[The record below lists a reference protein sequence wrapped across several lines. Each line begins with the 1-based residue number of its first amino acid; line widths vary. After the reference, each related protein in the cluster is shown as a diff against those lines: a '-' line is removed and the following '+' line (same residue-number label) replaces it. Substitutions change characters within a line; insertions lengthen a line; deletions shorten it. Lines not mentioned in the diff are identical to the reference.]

1 MTLYSNPKSAFSH
14 RVRVVLAEK
23 NITVDIVEADPQ
35 DLPEDVMDLN
45 PYGSLPLLVDR
56 ELVLYES
63 RIMMEYLD
71 ERFPHP
77 PLMPVDPV
85 SRAKARLF
93 LFRVD
98 HDWYRPMNLILAGGK
113 EVAAAQKQL
122 RDSLMRSAP
131 IFSAKPFFMSDELGL
146 VDCSI
151 VPLLW
156 RLPALGVELP
166 SQAKPVQAYAER
178 MFKREAFSR
187 SLTEVEREMRG

>member
-1 MTLYSNPKSAFSH
+1 
-14 RVRVVLAEK
+14 
-23 NITVDIVEADPQ
+23 
-35 DLPEDVMDLN
+35 
-45 PYGSLPLLVDR
+45 
-56 ELVLYES
+56 
-63 RIMMEYLD
+63 
-71 ERFPHP
+71 
-77 PLMPVDPV
+77 VDPV

-98 HDWYRPMNLILAGGK
+98 HDWYRSMNLILAGGK

-166 SQAKPVQAYAER
+166 SQAKPVEAYAER

>member
-1 MTLYSNPKSAFSH
+1 MTLYSNPKSAYSH

-63 RIMMEYLD
+63 RIIMEYLD

-85 SRAKARLF
+85 SRANARLF

-98 HDWYRPMNLILAGGK
+98 HDWYRLMNLILAGGK

-122 RDSLMRSAP
+122 RESLVRSAP
-131 IFSAKPFFMSDELGL
+131 IFAAKPFFMSDELGL

-166 SQAKPVQAYAER
+166 SQAKAVQTYGER
-178 MFKREAFSR
+178 MFKRDAFGR